1 MLLKTAL
8 VILVCLA
15 CSTAFVSE
23 NVIFQK
29 LSDITTTR
37 SRWLVAFTIEMSPYE
52 DLLNKLS
59 LIINNTLENS
69 ARIIIW
75 HGNADRYKQILATN
89 ALFRNEL
96 SNLANKHLNLRNR
109 LNEIKSL
116 HNANWRGKRSL
127 IPIVGK
133 ALSYLFGT
141 LTSDDISSIVN
152 NVKSLA
158 RNQKNIA
165 HVLSESLSIVGV
177 SQKRILENRKTI
189 NKVISSLFDLRTESR
204 NISRELQDLHRYVV
218 IYAEMD
224 RMMGEARELVLIAEN
239 YMQHIELQLNMLSL
253 GHLSPSLISPKDL
266 RELLTEIET
275 KLPRVMSLPAN
286 PRKDLWLLYSTLT
299 CTTVLHNDSIVVV
312 LNIPLLDYER
322 QFELYKVHN
331 LDIPLLNHTD
341 IVDYKFMAKYQLESR
356 YLAINKRRTQYAL
369 LSEMEAKNCLAN
381 NLYCHIK
388 SPVYAV
394 MSSKMCVIKLVLN
407 IEPEIKKYC
416 RKIVDSNIV
425 LPKAEYLSD
434 GHWLISTKT
443 PLQFSIECDKNDKDL
458 NHIKTTLIVKPP
470 VATIK
475 LPMSCSGYSGHITL
489 PPYYNK
495 ESKYNI
501 SDSMVEFVKSYKVV
515 SRKFWQPFQLALA
528 KFPTIKIPKKLEQF
542 KEKPLDKLIGELSEI
557 HSNLEPMNITFSIW
571 HYIGFALFI
580 SIILLI
586 IICCCKTRLRV
597 LAKIIKSKLA
607 TKSGKNKLRRLADDP
622 GEVTNS
628 IEMVPLVQT
637 TSAERSTLDRETA
650 TEVVMPSAPK
660 IFNVNQLYPKFED
673 ASKL

>member
-204 NISRELQDLHRYVV
+204 NISRELQDLHRYVD
-218 IYAEMD
+218 IYAKMD

-322 QFELYKVHN
+322 QFELYIAHN

-369 LSEMEAKNCLAN
+369 LSEIEAKNCLAN

-470 VATIK
+470 VATI
-475 LPMSCSGYSGHITL
+475 
-489 PPYYNK
+489 
-495 ESKYNI
+495 
-501 SDSMVEFVKSYKVV
+501 
-515 SRKFWQPFQLALA
+515 
-528 KFPTIKIPKKLEQF
+528 
-542 KEKPLDKLIGELSEI
+542 
-557 HSNLEPMNITFSIW
+557 
-571 HYIGFALFI
+571 
-580 SIILLI
+580 
-586 IICCCKTRLRV
+586 
-597 LAKIIKSKLA
+597 
-607 TKSGKNKLRRLADDP
+607 
-622 GEVTNS
+622 
-628 IEMVPLVQT
+628 
-637 TSAERSTLDRETA
+637 
-650 TEVVMPSAPK
+650 
-660 IFNVNQLYPKFED
+660 
-673 ASKL
+673 